1 VLDLEELRDGAR
13 MKRILIDWKFTY
25 TIAIAMVVAMVAIR
39 IQDPLS
45 LQILRNKTFDLF
57 QQIKPR
63 VPPEEGYPIGVR
75 IIDLDDESL
84 EAIGQWPWPRTVVAE
99 LVRKLVDDYGVAA
112 VAFDVVFAEPDR
124 TSPSQLVDTLTQVTP
139 EIRDA
144 LLALP
149 DNDAYFASIIEG
161 RPVILGQA
169 TIPRGDPPQS
179 GDLPRVRG
187 FAARGLA
194 PDLPPIDNYL
204 LNFANIERN
213 LPILEVVAPGIG
225 LFSFQPDE
233 DNVVRRVPMVIA
245 VDGELYPALS
255 VESLRVVLER
265 FGGQELSMLVKYDG
279 TGAESINVGPQFAL
293 ETDYNGH
300 AWVYYAP
307 YTRDRY
313 VSAKDVLQGTAP
325 IDRLQNHIVILGT
338 SAAGLQDIRATPLAN
353 ALPGVE
359 VHAQILENILSGIF
373 LKRYPEAILIELGAI
388 IGTALLIMILL
399 PLGGALWSLLAVTAI
414 NGGLVYGS
422 WYLFSTDYQL
432 LGFLYPLICSFVL
445 YMFLTFMNY
454 MREEQ
459 QKKQVRGAFAQYL
472 SPAMVEQLAKDPDRL
487 TLGGEMRNM
496 TLLFSDIRGF
506 TTISEQ
512 FRGNPVGL
520 VSLINRFLTPMTGI
534 ILERKGTID
543 KYMGDC
549 IMAFWNAPIEDED
562 QIDHAIDAAIT
573 MIDEVERLNVEIE
586 REAEEEGRP
595 FYPIKVGVGI
605 NTGEVFVGNMGSD
618 QRFDYSV
625 IGDDVNLASRLEG
638 QSKSYGV
645 MIVIGET
652 TRDGA
657 AGYAT
662 LELDLI
668 KVKGKH
674 DAVRIFT
681 VVGRS
686 DVLESDTFR
695 ELAENHQQMLDAYRA
710 QDWDKA
716 SAKLEACK
724 NLWPDLDG
732 FYALYEERIAEFR
745 ANPPGDDWDGV
756 YTATTK

>member
-1 VLDLEELRDGAR
+1 MIRLLTN
-13 MKRILIDWKFTY
+13 WKFTY
-25 TIAIAMVVAMVAIR
+25 TIAFAMVVAMVSIR
-39 IQDPLS
+39 IADPLP
-45 LQILRNKTFDLF
+45 LQIMRNKTFDLF

-63 VPPEEGYPIGVR
+63 VEPEEGYPIGVR

-84 EAIGQWPWPRTVVAE
+84 EEISQWPWPRTIVAE
-99 LVRKLVDDYGVAA
+99 LVRKLVDEYGVAA

-124 TSPSQLVDTLTQVTP
+124 TSPRQLADTLAEVTP
-139 EIRDA
+139 EIREA
-144 LLALP
+144 ILALP
-149 DNDAYFASIIEG
+149 DNDEYFASIIEN

-169 TIPRGDPPQS
+169 TIPRGDPPQAD
-179 GDLPRVRG
+179 DLPRIRG
-187 FAARGLA
+187 FGALAKGADLA
-194 PDLPPIDNYL
+194 PIDQYL

-213 LPILEVVAPGIG
+213 LSILEDAAPGIG

-233 DNVVRRVPMVIA
+233 DNVVRRVPMVVA

-265 FGGQELSMLVKYDG
+265 YAGGQELSMLVKYDA
-279 TGAESINVGPQFAL
+279 TGAETINVGPQFSL
-293 ETDYNGH
+293 STDQSGH

-313 VSAKDVLQGTAP
+313 VSAKDVLNGTAP
-325 IDRLQNHIVILGT
+325 AAALQNHIVILGT

-373 LKRYPEAILIELGAI
+373 LKRYPESILVELGAI
-388 IGTALLIMILL
+388 VGMAMLVMILL
-399 PLGGALWSLLAVTAI
+399 PFGGALWSLLAVTAI

-422 WYLFSTDYQL
+422 WYLFSVEYQL
-432 LGFLYPLICSFVL
+432 LGFLYPVICSFIL

-472 SPAMVEQLAKDPDRL
+472 SPAMVEQLAKNPDSL
-487 TLGGEMRNM
+487 QLGGEMRNM

-520 VSLINRFLTPMTGI
+520 VDLINRFLTPMTGI

-549 IMAFWNAPIEDED
+549 IMAFWNAPIEDDD

-573 MIDEVERLNVEIE
+573 MIDEVERLNVEV
-586 REAEEEGRP
+586 EAEAIEAGRT

-625 IGDDVNLASRLEG
+625 IGDDVNLAARLEG

-657 AGYAT
+657 DNYAT

-668 KVKGKH
+668 KVKGKN

-681 VVGRS
+681 VIGRS
-686 DVLESDTFR
+686 DVLESDLFK
-695 ELAENHQQMLDAYRA
+695 ELADKHQQMLDSYRG
-710 QDWDKA
+710 QEWSKA
-716 SAKLEACK
+716 SALVAECRV
-724 NLWPDLDG
+724 LRPDLDG
-732 FYALYEERIAEFR
+732 FYDLYVERIAEFQ
-745 ANPPGDDWDGV
+745 ADPPGDDWDGV
-756 YTATTK
+756 FTATTK

>member
-1 VLDLEELRDGAR
+1 MIRLLTN
-13 MKRILIDWKFTY
+13 WKFTY
-25 TIAIAMVVAMVAIR
+25 TIAFAMVVGMVAIR
-39 IQDPLS
+39 IADPLP
-45 LQILRNKTFDLF
+45 LQIMRNKTFDLF

-63 VPPEEGYPIGVR
+63 VEPEEGYPIGVR

-84 EAIGQWPWPRTVVAE
+84 EEISQWPWPRTIVAE

-124 TSPSQLVDTLTQVTP
+124 TSPRQLADTLAEVTP
-139 EIRDA
+139 EIREA
-144 LLALP
+144 ILALP
-149 DNDAYFASIIEG
+149 DNDEYFASIIEN
-161 RPVILGQA
+161 RPVILGQSI
-169 TIPRGDPPQS
+169 IPRGDPPPAD
-179 GDLPRVRG
+179 DLPRVRG
-187 FAARGLA
+187 FGALAKA
-194 PDLPPIDNYL
+194 PDLAPIDQYL

-213 LPILEVVAPGIG
+213 LSILEDAAPGIG

-233 DNVVRRVPMVIA
+233 DNVVRRVPMVVA

-255 VESLRVVLER
+255 VEALRVVLENYS
-265 FGGQELSMLVKYDG
+265 GGQELSMLVKYDA
-279 TGAESINVGPQFAL
+279 TGAETINVGPQFAL
-293 ETDYNGH
+293 STDHSGH
-300 AWVYYAP
+300 AWIYYAP

-313 VSAKDVLQGTAP
+313 VSAKDVLNGTAP
-325 IDRLQNHIVILGT
+325 AAALQNHIVILGT

-373 LKRYPEAILIELGAI
+373 LKRYPESILVELGAI
-388 IGTALLIMILL
+388 VGMAMLVMILL
-399 PLGGALWSLLAVTAI
+399 PFGGALWSLLAVTAI

-422 WYLFSTDYQL
+422 WYLFSVEYQL
-432 LGFLYPLICSFVL
+432 LGFLYPVICSFVL

-472 SPAMVEQLAKDPDRL
+472 SPAMVEQLAKDPDSL
-487 TLGGEMRNM
+487 QLGGEMRTM

-520 VSLINRFLTPMTGI
+520 VDLINRFLTPMTGI
-534 ILERKGTID
+534 ILERNGTID

-549 IMAFWNAPIEDED
+549 IMAFWNAPIEDEH

-573 MIDEVERLNVEIE
+573 MIDAVESLNVEV
-586 REAEEEGRP
+586 EAEAIEEGRT

-625 IGDDVNLASRLEG
+625 IGDDVNLAARLEG

-645 MIVIGET
+645 MIVIGKT

-657 AGYAT
+657 EGYAT

-668 KVKGKH
+668 KVKGKN

-681 VVGRS
+681 VLGRS
-686 DVLESDTFR
+686 DVLESDTFK
-695 ELAENHQQMLDAYRA
+695 ELADKHQQMLDNYRT
-710 QDWDKA
+710 QKWDKA
-716 SAKLEACK
+716 SGLLVECRA
-724 NLWPDLDG
+724 LWPDLDG
-732 FYALYEERIAEFR
+732 LYDLYVERIAEFK
-745 ANPPGDDWDGV
+745 ANLPGDDWDGV
-756 YTATTK
+756 FTATTK

>member
-1 VLDLEELRDGAR
+1 MIRL
-13 MKRILIDWKFTY
+13 MTNWKFTY
-25 TIAIAMVVAMVAIR
+25 TIAFAMVVAMVAIR
-39 IQDPLS
+39 IDDPLP
-45 LQILRNKTFDLF
+45 LQIMRNKTFDLF

-63 VPPEEGYPIGVR
+63 VEPEEGYPIGVR

-84 EAIGQWPWPRTVVAE
+84 EEISQWPWPRTIVAE

-124 TSPSQLVDTLTQVTP
+124 TSPRQLADTLAEVTS
-139 EIRDA
+139 EIREA
-144 LLALP
+144 ILALP
-149 DNDAYFASIIEG
+149 DNDEYFASIIEN

-169 TIPRGDPPQS
+169 TIPRGDPPEPD
-179 GDLPRVRG
+179 DLPRIRG
-187 FAARGLA
+187 FGALA
-194 PDLPPIDNYL
+194 KGADLPPIDRYL

-213 LPILEVVAPGIG
+213 LPILEEAAPGIG

-233 DNVVRRVPMVIA
+233 DNVVRRVPMVVA

-265 FGGQELSMLVKYDG
+265 FSGGQELSMLVKYDA

-293 ETDYNGH
+293 STDENGH

-313 VSAKDVLQGTAP
+313 VSAKDVLNGTAP
-325 IDRLQNHIVILGT
+325 AAALQNHIVILGT

-373 LKRYPEAILIELGAI
+373 LKRYPEAILVELGAI
-388 IGTALLIMILL
+388 IVTAMLVMILL
-399 PLGGALWSLLAVTAI
+399 PFGGAVWSLLAVTAI
-414 NGGLVYGS
+414 NAGLVYGS
-422 WYLFSTDYQL
+422 WHLFSVEYQL
-432 LGFLYPLICSFVL
+432 LAFLYPLICSFVL

-472 SPAMVEQLAKDPDRL
+472 SPAMVEQLAKDPDSL
-487 TLGGEMRNM
+487 QLGGEMRNM

-520 VSLINRFLTPMTGI
+520 VDLINRFLTPMTGI

-549 IMAFWNAPIEDED
+549 IMAFWNAPITDDD

-573 MIDEVERLNVEIE
+573 MIDEVERLNAEIE
-586 REAEEEGRP
+586 VEAEEEGRP

-625 IGDDVNLASRLEG
+625 IGDDVNLAARLEG

-657 AGYAT
+657 DNYAT

-668 KVKGKH
+668 KVKGKN

-681 VVGRS
+681 VVGRA
-686 DVLESDTFR
+686 DVLNSDAFK
-695 ELAENHQQMLDAYRA
+695 ELADIHQQMLDAYRG
-710 QDWDKA
+710 QEWSKA
-716 SAKLEACK
+716 SALIAECRA
-724 NLWPDLDG
+724 LRPDLDG
-732 FYALYEERIAEFR
+732 FYDLYVERIEEFQ

-756 YTATTK
+756 FTATTK